1 MKKHFVPKT
10 ESTIKAVLFDID
22 GVLLDSFEA
31 GFLFFGDI
39 LTALGYPR
47 PTRGAYKSAFH
58 LPLTLAL
65 KYLAKADLTEE
76 LGRLDEILQNVS
88 YHTELLSEPPGC
100 KEVLEALHK
109 KYKLGIITSRNRD
122 GLSKRY
128 FPFSKTE
135 KYFSVTVTI
144 EDVTHPKPH
153 PEPLLL
159 AAKRL
164 KLKPSECVYVGDSHT
179 DIEAGKSAGMKTI
192 LYGGKKHKKAD
203 VSIRSFRRLPEA
215 ILLLQKRGR

>member
-1 MKKHFVPKT
+1 M
-10 ESTIKAVLFDID
+10 IRAVLFDID

-39 LTALGYPR
+39 LAAIGYPR
-47 PTRGAYKSAFH
+47 PTRGAYTNAFH

-65 KYLAKADLTEE
+65 KHLAKAELTEE
-76 LGRLDEILQNVS
+76 LEHLHEILENVS
-88 YHTELLSEPPGC
+88 YHTELLSQPPHC
-100 KEVLEALHK
+100 QEVLEALYK

-128 FPFSKTE
+128 FPFAKTE

-144 EDVTHPKPH
+144 DDVTHHKPH

-159 AAKRL
+159 AAK
-164 KLKPSECVYVGDSHT
+164 KLGVTPSECVYIGDSHT
-179 DIEAGKSAGMKTI
+179 DIEAGRAAGMKTI
-192 LYGGKKHKKAD
+192 LYGGKKNKDADKHTTLFKKIPDIIAT
-203 VSIRSFRRLPEA
+203 L
-215 ILLLQKRGR
+215 